1 MKRYIVVTAIVIII
15 LLCAWLV
22 QTHIHKQITEFEA
35 QFEHLHRLAET
46 GELAQAKDFCDRLVA
61 DWDEKREFWEIF
73 IDHSVLDEAQAT
85 IYELQGYL
93 QSDAPYY
100 QLHSVFRRLEA
111 DLMQIDMQTRLT
123 IGHLL

>member
-1 MKRYIVVTAIVIII
+1 MRRYIWVSAVVVLIV
-15 LLCAWLV
+15 LCAWLV
-22 QTHIHKQITEFEA
+22 QDHMHGQIKDFEA
-35 QFEHLHRLAET
+35 QFEQLHQLVET
-46 GELAQAKDFCDRLVA
+46 GDFSQAKALCDRLVT
-61 DWDEKREFWEIF
+61 DWDEKREYWEVF

-111 DLMQIDMQTRLT
+111 ELLQIDMQTRLT